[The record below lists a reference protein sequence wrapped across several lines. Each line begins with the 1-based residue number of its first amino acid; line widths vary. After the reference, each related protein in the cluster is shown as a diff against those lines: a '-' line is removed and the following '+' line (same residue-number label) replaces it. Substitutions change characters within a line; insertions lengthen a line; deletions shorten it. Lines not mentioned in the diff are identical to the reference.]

1 MTQRQLI
8 GAALLV
14 VGLMAMFGG
23 RLIGPAVLWAVALLF
38 YAAYRRAR
46 RTWPLVAFGVLA
58 SVAATATV
66 EELFRGWDGGV
77 VFLLGMTATFTT
89 VYLVPRE
96 RGGARWALWP
106 ALAWAFFT
114 LVANDPWSG
123 LTRWV
128 VPLAMIGAG
137 VVFLGWTKGGR

>member
-1 MTQRQLI
+1 ARARRRPRRPARRGQRTRPGHARQGRGASDGDRGLVMTQRQLI

-77 VFLLGMTATFTT
+77 VFLL
-89 VYLVPRE
+89 
-96 RGGARWALWP
+96 
-106 ALAWAFFT
+106 
-114 LVANDPWSG
+114 
-123 LTRWV
+123 
-128 VPLAMIGAG
+128 
-137 VVFLGWTKGGR
+137 